1 MMSDK
6 EFAELELRATIC
18 PGQCAWPKLQY
29 VHWRKLHEAA
39 NEARSRVSEFYTLAD
54 QIDCDFTLSRE
65 GKESQRR
72 KAAAQAIADF
82 EASRTLARA
91 REAVELAVAKH
102 NTEPKA
108 RDATLKALKEAEQGW
123 TRSMDKIGERAGLA
137 KGSITRR

>member
-1 MMSDK
+1 M
-6 EFAELELRATIC
+6 T
-18 PGQCAWPKLQY
+18 
-29 VHWRKLHEAA
+29 
-39 NEARSRVSEFYTLAD
+39 
-54 QIDCDFTLSRE
+54 
-65 GKESQRR
+65 QRLT
-72 KAAAQAIADF
+72 AIADF